1 MHMTA
6 FNFDT
11 HLTMVLVNKI
21 YLLKNGDRYIQ
32 TLRTRLFTA
41 YICFFKNKV
50 NFLQNF
56 IQKSTRT
63 SRERFRQKVFGAIC
77 IIYVRAVDNSIVP
90 LKIRSSRSFMPTIRY
105 CFPLHVSF
113 TIEHS
118 IINVSFTKRG
128 AKNFTR

>member
-32 TLRTRLFTA
+32 TL
-41 YICFFKNKV
+41 
-50 NFLQNF
+50 
-56 IQKSTRT
+56 RT